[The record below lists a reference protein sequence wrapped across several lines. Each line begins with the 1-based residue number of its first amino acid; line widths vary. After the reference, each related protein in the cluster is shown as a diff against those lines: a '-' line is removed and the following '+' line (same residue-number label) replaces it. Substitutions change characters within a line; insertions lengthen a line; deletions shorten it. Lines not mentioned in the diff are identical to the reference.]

1 MVGGTALW
9 HSRAV
14 AGPRVSIIV
23 PFRDRRTMVRELLEA
38 LAAQTATDFE
48 VLMVDD
54 GSTDGAPLEVRADV
68 EAGRPVRLLR
78 NEGAGAYAARRVGVA
93 ASDAMYLAFTD
104 SDCVPDADWIAC
116 GVAALDKGADVVNG
130 TTVPARAP
138 GPLERTMWSGEEGL
152 YPTSNVFYRR
162 EAYDR
167 AGGFDLSAGDRFGFA
182 AGSRPRRMG
191 FGEDT
196 LLAWAVRRSGVAVHR
211 PDAVVRHAVLPP
223 DINDT
228 LRRTRMMRAFPALI
242 GEVPE
247 LRGGRLLRH
256 GVVLNTAGDRLPLYA
271 LLFGLAARRRRVAAG
286 ALAWWL
292 AARLRDARRA
302 DGPLGRRLAAV
313 PVQMGLDV
321 VATASLLEGS
331 IRHRSAVL

>member
-1 MVGGTALW
+1 
-9 HSRAV
+9 V
-14 AGPRVSIIV
+14 APPFGILGPVTGPRVSIIV
-23 PFRDRRTMVRELLEA
+23 PFRDRRAMVRDLLDA
-38 LAAQTATDFE
+38 LAAQTADDFE

-54 GSTDGAPLEVRADV
+54 GSTDGAPLEVRADID
-68 EAGRPVRLLR
+68 AGRPVRLVR
-78 NEGAGAYAARRVGVA
+78 NDGAGAYAARRAGAA
-93 ASDAMYLAFTD
+93 ASDAIYLAFTD
-104 SDCVPDADWIAC
+104 SDCVPDPDWLAN

-138 GPLERTMWSGEEGL
+138 RPLERTMWSGEEGL

-162 EAYDR
+162 EAFDR
-167 AGGFDLSAGDRFGFA
+167 VGGFDLSAGDRFGFA

-196 LLAWAVRRSGVAVHR
+196 LLGWTVRRQGVAVHR

-223 DINDT
+223 DLPDT

-242 GEVPE
+242 REVPE

-256 GVVLNTAGDRLPLYA
+256 GVVLNTDGDRLPLYA
-271 LLFGLAARRRRVAAG
+271 LLLAITAGRRRVAIG
-286 ALAWWL
+286 ALAWWVV
-292 AARLRDARRA
+292 ARGRDARRA
-302 DGPLGRRLAAV
+302 HGPIGRRVMAV

-321 VATASLLEGS
+321 LATASLLEGS
-331 IRHRSAVL
+331 VRYRSAVL

>member
-1 MVGGTALW
+1 M
-9 HSRAV
+9 
-14 AGPRVSIIV
+14 SIVV
-23 PFRDRRTMVRELLEA
+23 PFRDRRAMVRELLDG
-38 LAAQTATDFE
+38 LAAQTATEFE

-54 GSTDGAPLEVRADV
+54 GSTDGAPLEVQADIQ
-68 EAGRPVRLLR
+68 AGRPVRLLH
-78 NEGAGAYAARRVGVA
+78 NDGVGAYAARRTGA
-93 ASDAMYLAFTD
+93 TASDAPYLAFTD
-104 SDCVPDADWIAC
+104 SDCVPEPGWIAS

-130 TTVPARAP
+130 TTVPARP
-138 GPLERTMWSGEEGL
+138 PRPLERTMWSGEEGL

-162 EAYDR
+162 EAFDR
-167 AGGFDLSAGDRFGFA
+167 AGGFDLEAGDRFGFPRN
-182 AGSRPRRMG
+182 SRQRRMG

-196 LLAWAVRRSGVAVHR
+196 LLGWAVRRAGVAVYR

-223 DINDT
+223 DLSDA

-256 GVVLNTAGDRLPLYA
+256 GVVLNTDGDRLPLYA
-271 LLFGLAARRRRVAAG
+271 LLVAVATRRRGLAAA

-292 AARLRDARRA
+292 AARGRDARRA
-302 DGPLGRRLAAV
+302 SGPVSRRLAAV

-321 VATASLLEGS
+321 VATASLVEGS
-331 IRHRSAVL
+331 ARYRNVVL